1 MKKKILAVFAAVFS
15 LGIIFTGCASS
26 IETGTV
32 IDKEYEPDHI
42 STVYIR
48 TGNGIMMPYSTHHDA
63 KYEIKLSGEK
73 DGELVTDLI
82 YVSEETYKSYNIG
95 DYYP

>member
-1 MKKKILAVFAAVFS
+1 MKKKIFAVLAAVFS
-15 LGIIFTGCASS
+15 FGIILTGCVGS
-26 IETGTV
+26 IESGTV
-32 IDKEYEPDHI
+32 IDKDYKPAYT
-42 STVYIR
+42 STTYIR
-48 TGNGIMMPYSTHHDA
+48 IGNVTVPHIINHNA

-73 DGELVTDLI
+73 DGEPVTDWI